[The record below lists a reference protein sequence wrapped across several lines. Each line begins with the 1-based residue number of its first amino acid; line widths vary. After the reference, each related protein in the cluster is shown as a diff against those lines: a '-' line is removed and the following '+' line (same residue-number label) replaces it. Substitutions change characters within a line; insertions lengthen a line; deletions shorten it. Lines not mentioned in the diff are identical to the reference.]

1 MSAVHFVWF
10 MIVLILGIWAL
21 LQSQVS
27 FFLTKVFKKFVGKK
41 IWSKILCCNSFLTY
55 VSILQPVLC
64 YRWCADRWLL
74 ISTLIFFYKTAT
86 YIKRILIS
94 KLFKST
100 SGNNLPCQKMV
111 DRYQYVDLNSFE
123 IKINFVNVAVLEKN
137 HKIDIGYHLSA
148 LQQ

>member
-1 MSAVHFVWF
+1 MTAN
-10 MIVLILGIWAL
+10 L
-21 LQSQVS
+21 
-27 FFLTKVFKKFVGKK
+27 
-41 IWSKILCCNSFLTY
+41 Y
-55 VSILQPVLC
+55 VDI
-64 YRWCADRWLL
+64 
-74 ISTLIFFYKTAT
+74 FYKTAT
-86 YIKRILIS
+86 YIKRTLIS

>member
-1 MSAVHFVWF
+1 MGTKGT
-10 MIVLILGIWAL
+10 LGTRDNVKNFCKNVDESREISIGA
-21 LQSQVS
+21 
-27 FFLTKVFKKFVGKK
+27 
-41 IWSKILCCNSFLTY
+41 
-55 VSILQPVLC
+55 ILQPVLC

-86 YIKRILIS
+86 YIKRTLIS

-123 IKINFVNVAVLEKN
+123 IKINFVNVAVLQKN
-137 HKIDIGYHLSA
+137 HKIENGYHLSA